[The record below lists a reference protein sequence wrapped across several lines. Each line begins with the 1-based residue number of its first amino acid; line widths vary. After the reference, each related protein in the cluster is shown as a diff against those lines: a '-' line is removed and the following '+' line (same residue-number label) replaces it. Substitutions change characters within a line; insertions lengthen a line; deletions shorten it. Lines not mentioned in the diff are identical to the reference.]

1 MGEYKMEIKLLHKF
15 FEGQTSRS
23 EEEIIR
29 QWIDES
35 PENEKL
41 LLKERISFDSLL
53 LHNQKVEL
61 VTDEAGLSKS
71 RGKRSRVF
79 VYLIE
84 LTKIAAVVC
93 VTILG
98 VSLFSKS
105 SHKEEEVFA
114 TQTISVPSGQRLNL
128 TLPDGTNVWLNAKT
142 TIKYPVS
149 FNKKERLVFLDG
161 QAYFDVAKNKEIPF
175 VVKTRDGVIQAL
187 GTKFDVM
194 AYSDNSVFETMLMEG
209 KVKVESLKDSTQKV
223 ILTPNSKVYMKEGRL
238 QAAYVDDFSAYAW
251 KDGLISFKN
260 ESFQEIMKSFEK
272 VYDIRIV
279 IRNPKIASLIYT
291 GKFRVVDGVDYAL
304 RVLQRDV
311 KFKYERDTEK
321 HIVYIR

>member
-1 MGEYKMEIKLLHKF
+1 MEIKVLHKF
-15 FEGQTSRS
+15 FEGQASRS

-29 QWIDES
+29 QWINES

-41 LLKERISFDSLL
+41 LLKERMAFDGLL
-53 LHNQKVEL
+53 LHNQRVEL
-61 VTDEAGLSKS
+61 ANDNVELSKS
-71 RGKRSRVF
+71 VVKRSRVPLF
-79 VYLIE
+79 VLE
-84 LTKIAAVVC
+84 LVKIAAVAC
-93 VTILG
+93 VTVLG
-98 VSLFSKS
+98 ISFFSKP
-105 SHKEEEVFA
+105 SHNEEEVFA

-161 QAYFDVAKNKEIPF
+161 QAYFDVAKNKEVPF
-175 VVKTRDGVIQAL
+175 RVKTKDGIVQAL

-194 AYSDNSVFETMLMEG
+194 AYSDNSSFETVLMEG
-209 KVKVESLKDSTQKV
+209 KVKVESVKDTTQKV
-223 ILTPNSKVYMKEGRL
+223 ILTPNSKVYLKDGRL

-260 ESFQEIMKSFEK
+260 ESFGDIMKSFEK

-279 IRNPKIASLIYT
+279 IQNPKIANLIYT
-291 GKFRVVDGVDYAL
+291 GKFRVIDGVDYAL

-311 KFKYERDTEK
+311 KFKFERDTEK

>member
-1 MGEYKMEIKLLHKF
+1 MEIKLLHKF
-15 FEGQTSRS
+15 FEGQASRS

-29 QWIDES
+29 RWVDAS

-41 LLKERISFDSLL
+41 LLKERVSFDKLL
-53 LHNQKVEL
+53 LHNQLGEFTEDETEESDSSVKRVRVSLYFKEL
-61 VTDEAGLSKS
+61 V
-71 RGKRSRVF
+71 
-79 VYLIE
+79 
-84 LTKIAAVVC
+84 KIAAVVGITLLS
-93 VTILG
+93 VAL
-98 VSLFSKS
+98 LSKPVQQ
-105 SHKEEEVFA
+105 EEEVFA

-149 FNKKERLVFLDG
+149 FNKKERSVFLDG

-175 VVKTRDGVIQAL
+175 VVKTKDGMVRAL

-194 AYSDNSVFETMLMEG
+194 AYSDNSSFETVLMEG
-209 KVKVESLKDSTQKV
+209 KVKVESMKDSTQKV
-223 ILTPNSKVYMKEGRL
+223 ILTPNSKVYLKDGLL
-238 QAAYVDDFSAYAW
+238 QAVHVDDFSAYAW

-260 ESFQEIMKSFEK
+260 ESFGDIMKSFEK

-279 IRNPKIASLIYT
+279 IRNPKIANLIYT
-291 GKFRVVDGVDYAL
+291 GKFRVIDGVDYAL

-311 KFKYERDTEK
+311 KFRYERDTEK